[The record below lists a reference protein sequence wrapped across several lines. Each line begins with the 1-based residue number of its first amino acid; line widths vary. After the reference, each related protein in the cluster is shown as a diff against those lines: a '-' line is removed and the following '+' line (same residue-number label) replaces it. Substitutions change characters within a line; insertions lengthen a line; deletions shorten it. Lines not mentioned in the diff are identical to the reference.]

1 MKIKLLALLMFVGFG
16 AKAQVD
22 STEMIVFPFSIA
34 KQIQMDLLQKDSVEE
49 ALEYAAA
56 ELGYL
61 EAKLYAKDTMIAQYS
76 KNLHDMSVQLDN
88 EKALK
93 LTYKGIAE
101 DCKTEF
107 DKMSTKFSFYKKKST
122 FGSILLGGVALGL
135 ASIILI
141 KL

>member
-1 MKIKLLALLMFVGFG
+1 MKIKLLALLMFIGFG

-61 EAKLYAKDTMIAQYS
+61 EAKLFAKDTIIAQFS
-76 KNLHDMSVQLDN
+76 KNVYDMSVQLDN

-107 DKMSTKFSFYKKKST
+107 DKMSTKFSFYRKKST
-122 FGSILLGGVALGL
+122 FGSVLLGGIALGL